1 MTDAPRARLPW
12 LLVAASVLLA
22 ALLAYTL
29 FGAYLPAKRRVA
41 SLERE
46 VRDVYAREAEL
57 QTRLAQNEQRYGL
70 REQQLIAVSAERDAL
85 ARRLEELEREL
96 AVARGS
102 RKR

>member
-96 AVARGS
+96 AAARG
-102 RKR
+102 RRR